1 MAQVLLAYH
10 LTHSVFT
17 VGVVTCAQFSGS
29 LLLGPWAAV
38 LASRVGGKRML
49 IGTQVLS
56 GVLAGGLAG
65 LERARLLDAH
75 LLIVG
80 ALALGLVFT
89 FALPVQTALVPR
101 LVDDDDAEAA
111 LTMNSVSYNT
121 GRAIGP
127 ALAVG
132 LIIATGFTWAFA
144 LNAISFAIYAVALMG
159 VRLHEKEE
167 PSEIARATDGLATS
181 LLKPRIL
188 LLLAMVA
195 AVTFADDPVLVL
207 GPAVAR
213 HVTGTSGDWAG
224 YFVSFLGI
232 GTVLGSFRESK
243 RVKQR
248 GPSTSSRRAALSLLV
263 LAIAIVFFAAGID
276 RWVSL
281 AAAFVAGAAA
291 LRTGATTQAQLVR
304 QGPKY
309 TASVMALW
317 AIAWAGTKP
326 LASFSDGWLAS
337 HAGVRWAGFILTIPA
352 IGLALGELLLPKRW
366 KSGIKSAARTSGRRL
381 QERLYRSRQKAS
393 APTTELATAPSDVG
407 FASALTM
414 SE

>member
-29 LLLGPWAAV
+29 LVLGPWAAV

-111 LTMNSVSYNT
+111 LTMNSVSYNA

-127 ALAVG
+127 ALAVA

-144 LNAISFAIYAVALMG
+144 LNAISFAIYAVALMR
-159 VRLHEKEE
+159 VKLHEKEE
-167 PSEIARATDGLATS
+167 PSEIARASDGLATA

-207 GPAVAR
+207 GPAVAH
-213 HVTGTSGDWAG
+213 HVVGASGDWAG
-224 YFVSFLGI
+224 YFVSFLGL
-232 GTVLGSFRESK
+232 GTVLGSFRESRK
-243 RVKQR
+243 AKQK

-304 QGPKY
+304 QGPKH

-326 LASFSDGWLAS
+326 LASISDGWLAS
-337 HAGVRWAGFILTIPA
+337 HAGVRWAGFILTTPA
-352 IGLALGELLLPKRW
+352 IALALGELFLPNGFKKTVKTLAGTW
-366 KSGIKSAARTSGRRL
+366 GGRL
-381 QERLYRSRQKAS
+381 QRHLYRSDGEAP
-393 APTTELATAPSDVG
+393 APAAEPTTVS
-407 FASALTM
+407 
-414 SE
+414 